1 MEHDRDALTYGP
13 YDTLFPGKY
22 RVTFRLKWNG
32 EQGDAPVAGVD
43 AFSTA
48 AGYALNSLEL
58 KPGDFLTSDH
68 YQSFVLELE
77 PGQTLPDIEYRVHYL
92 GRGRLSV
99 DDIEVISVR
108 VTIPKTG
115 ESIPLAN

>member
-1 MEHDRDALTYGP
+1 LTYGP

-32 EQGDAPVAGVD
+32 EQGDAPVAVVD

-58 KPGDFLTSDH
+58 KPGDFLTNDH